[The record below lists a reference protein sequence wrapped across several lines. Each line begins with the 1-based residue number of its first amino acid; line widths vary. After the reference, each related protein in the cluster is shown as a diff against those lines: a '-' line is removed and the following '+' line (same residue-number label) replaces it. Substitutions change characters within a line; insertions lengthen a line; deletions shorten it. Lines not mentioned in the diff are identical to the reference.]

1 MNNEIRK
8 IVSGYISEG
17 DYEKALSLLMNLPLD
32 DDTDKAL
39 LESCKKE
46 FASTCTTAITEAV
59 KSKDKQKAES
69 ILASYKK
76 LIGEDANTTLFQTLA
91 DGIEQADTPKQAEP
105 AQAKTSINLTGI
117 FENCAPDQKFLR
129 SKVMWG
135 AYALLAVIAI
145 VCGCTCE
152 PNVVLC
158 IASVIMAIALAIPTI
173 RSDNNRFKAIG
184 LILLL
189 IPIIATIALYGG
201 GISNL
206 NIRIAQSKLS
216 FPTIPW
222 IASFVYIFVYNL
234 MLDKMTWTFRIITSL
249 LLLTILNPEW
259 YGMIVPF
266 GVWQFEIHEGPY
278 HTATGIHYYDF
289 RRDSNDWI
297 TVSLLFTL
305 AIYYCSMIGFRTV
318 CDKIKHHK
326 KKIGIAAASIV
337 GLLIII
343 VVVMNIKES
352 HDRKIA
358 HQQAIEQARQDSIQ
372 AVERARIAAIEK
384 ARQDSIAAVQRR
396 EQARRDS
403 IDYAE
408 HAGFVKKYANVGLI
422 ITKLKMTSG
431 TNSNGVP
438 TKGIEYT
445 IFNPTHKTIKYVI
458 ADIQAVNKFN
468 DRISYNQR
476 CRGMGPIDSHDY
488 GSWDFNDVFDDK
500 NNVIDDLLVSFQVV
514 YTNGSSKTIRWK
526 DAYVSD
532 FKSSWFN
539 GR

>member
-1 MNNEIRK
+1 MNDEIRK
-8 IVSGYISEG
+8 IVSGYINEG
-17 DYEKALSLLMNLPLD
+17 DYEKALSLLLNIPPED
-32 DDTDKAL
+32 ATDKVL
-39 LESCKKE
+39 LEKCKKE
-46 FASTCTTAITEAV
+46 FTASCTSSLASAV
-59 KSKDKQKAES
+59 SLKDRVAADK
-69 ILASYKK
+69 ILQSYKK
-76 LIGEDANTTLFQTLA
+76 LMGEDANTELFQTLIN
-91 DGIEQADTPKQAEP
+91 GISSASQSTES
-105 AQAKTSINLTGI
+105 AKEKSSFNFTEFALSCVPREA
-117 FENCAPDQKFLR
+117 FVK
-129 SKVMWG
+129 SKILWIS
-135 AYALLAVIAI
+135 YLILAVITVACALI
-145 VCGCTCE
+145 CDPSDLPEVLLCVA
-152 PNVVLC
+152 PVVL
-158 IASVIMAIALAIPTI
+158 SIALALPVLSCKNNLFKTVGLVLLLVPVISTI
-173 RSDNNRFKAIG
+173 SLYSVGLSNIWGGDTRLAFPSLPWLFSSIWVMVFCFLNAKSSLRFKV
-184 LILLL
+184 
-189 IPIIATIALYGG
+189 
-201 GISNL
+201 IS
-206 NIRIAQSKLS
+206 
-216 FPTIPW
+216 
-222 IASFVYIFVYNL
+222 
-234 MLDKMTWTFRIITSL
+234 SL
-249 LLLTILNPEW
+249 LLFSILDPVW
-259 YGMIVPF
+259 YGMVVPY
-266 GVWQFEIHEGPY
+266 GVETYYEGGSY
-278 HTATGIHYYDF
+278 IRQHRFYSEAGLMICL
-289 RRDSNDWI
+289 S
-297 TVSLLFTL
+297 TL
-305 AIYYCSMIGFRTV
+305 ASLYIYYFSIRGFSRDTIKRIWQ
-318 CDKIKHHK
+318 KILENK
-326 KKIGIAAASIV
+326 KKIGIAAGTVMALVIIVFIIGSVQESHRREVARQASIE
-337 GLLIII
+337 
-343 VVVMNIKES
+343 K
-352 HDRKIA
+352 
-358 HQQAIEQARQDSIQ
+358 ARQDSIQ